1 MLCFHKKI
9 TIGENT
15 QIKKISIIVLRLCIR
30 LNIRN
35 KGVWE

>member
-9 TIGENT
+9 TIGEST

-30 LNIRN
+30 LNVRN
-35 KGVWE
+35 KWVWE

>member
-9 TIGENT
+9 TIGEST

-30 LNIRN
+30 LNISN